1 MTAPT
6 WPTCALDTAAC
17 RGIQVAPF
25 DRCLAHLSPT
35 ERSSSL
41 GGLDAGNSLDF
52 SGTTFTQVLL
62 TELLSALRRSDRLQD
77 VHLSSAE
84 FLSTVD
90 FSGMV
95 FQGACWFDNA
105 IFHESVNFQGASFQ
119 SSACFLRSRVE
130 GAADFNGAYLGD
142 IDFSGAHFGSAN
154 FSGITHTGS
163 LNFSEVTFSDF
174 VTFEGS
180 QIKAVTFHKATF
192 GPGRFWRTDFTTSPR
207 FSEAQFLHYSSFEGA
222 QFRDGAYF
230 DKAKFVD
237 VTFEDAT
244 FTGVAWF
251 ANATF
256 KSGNFAG
263 VEFGQSLVC
272 SLTYATEALNFGSCN
287 FMEYFV
293 GPVRAQ
299 MIFMANAAFHKTV
312 RIEAATE
319 HLDLHRARF
328 EAPAAFHVR
337 HAVVE
342 IADAHPSFPIT
353 IASHSEPFTS
363 GAAQLQEDFSQE
375 GSALGKVKS
384 VRGLDAALIVL
395 KDIDL
400 RQCTFEGAYHLDQIS
415 LEGRCRFSYPPQ
427 NMRWGRAW
435 VPLRVWTQR
444 KVLEDERAWRA
455 TVPDSAL
462 DRGGWGGSVT
472 RNGVVDSQNISATYR
487 QLRKALEDSLNE
499 PGAAD
504 FYYGEMEMRRRDR
517 EISRSERGLLHIY
530 WALSGY
536 GLRASRSIVWLL
548 SAMAVTVLLMMG
560 WGLPGA
566 SPKQEASGII
576 RPPGEKTTL
585 VIDKTDPVLT
595 LPIKDRYSGKRLE
608 KAGQVVLNSVVFRS
622 SGQDL
627 TTVGTWIEMVSRFTE
642 PILLGFAALAI
653 RGRIKRS

>member
-1 MTAPT
+1 ME
-6 WPTCALDTAAC
+6 LDE
-17 RGIQVAPF
+17 GSNI
-25 DRCLAHLSPT
+25 
-35 ERSSSL
+35 
-41 GGLDAGNSLDF
+41 DF
-52 SGTTFTQVLL
+52 RGTTFTQELL
-62 TELLSALRRSDRLQD
+62 TDLLSALRHRPQEI
-77 VHLSSAE
+77 HLSSAE

-105 IFHESVNFQGASFQ
+105 VFHASVNFQGASFQ

-130 GAADFNGAYLGD
+130 GTASFTGAHLGD
-142 IDFSGAHFGSAN
+142 IDFSGAYFESAN
-154 FSGITHTGS
+154 FSGIAQTGS
-163 LNFSEVTFSDF
+163 LNFSEVTFNDF

-180 QIKAVTFHKATF
+180 QIKAATFHKAEF
-192 GPGRFWRTDFTTSPR
+192 GQGRFWRADFTTSPR
-207 FSEAQFLHYSSFEGA
+207 FSEANFLNHASFEGA
-222 QFRDGAYF
+222 HFRDGADF
-230 DKAKFVD
+230 SKARFAE

-244 FTGVAWF
+244 FTGVAMF
-251 ANATF
+251 VETTF
-256 KSGNFAG
+256 KSGNFAR
-263 VEFGQSLVC
+263 VTFTHSLVC
-272 SLTYATEALNFGSCN
+272 NLAYATEALSFGSCT
-287 FMEYFV
+287 FMGHFV

-299 MIFMANAAFHKTV
+299 TIFMANVVFQKTV

-319 HLDLHRARF
+319 YLDLHRARF

-342 IADAHPSFPIT
+342 VADAHPSFPIT
-353 IASHSEPFTS
+353 IASHNECFTS
-363 GAAQLQEDFSQE
+363 GTTQLREDFSQGE
-375 GSALGKVKS
+375 SALGKVKS

-400 RQCTFEGAYHLDQIS
+400 RQCTFEGTYHLDQIS
-415 LEGRCRFSYPPQ
+415 LEGRCRFSFPPQ
-427 NMRWGRAW
+427 EIKWGKAW
-435 VPLRVWTQR
+435 MPVRIWTLR

-455 TVPDSAL
+455 TAPDSAL
-462 DRGGWGGSVT
+462 DRSGWGDSIT
-472 RNGVVDSQNISATYR
+472 PNGIADSQDISATYR

-517 EISRSERGLLHIY
+517 EISRSERGLLHVY

-536 GLRASRSIVWLL
+536 GLRASRSIGWLL
-548 SAMAVTVLLMMG
+548 SAMALTVLLMMG

-585 VIDKTDPVLT
+585 VVDKADPALT
-595 LPIKDRYSGKRLE
+595 LPFKERYSGKRLE

-627 TTVGTWIEMVSRFTE
+627 TTVGTWIEMISRFTE